1 MTTFHAL
8 DQLITDLID
17 RGELNDAQYAVGF
30 DGHVIATKAFGG
42 ADLDSR
48 FCIFSST
55 KPIFAS
61 LVWRLIDQGRIS
73 LDTPIVDI
81 WPEFGQHGKD
91 AIRLEHLLLHTAG
104 IPSPMI
110 SHDAIGDR
118 AARVR
123 EIEQWPLELEPGTAY
138 TYHPFSAGWV
148 LAEVVTRVTD
158 MPHGDALRAEVLQPL
173 GIDRLQLGVPPGR
186 LGDVRRIDYIRE
198 APFDIF
204 EAVTGQPSPA
214 PDPDAEDPFD
224 IRGFAN
230 DPAVIAAGA
239 PGGGAISDAASV
251 AKFYQALLHNP
262 HGLWSAEI
270 LADGTSNIRNTF
282 PDGLALGAP
291 ANRTIGLIV
300 AGSGHRR
307 FTLPQHSVD
316 LLMHPFGPA
325 VSSATYGHGGGG
337 GQIAFADPT
346 TGVSFCFLSNVIDRD
361 AFGAF
366 QNQQDII
373 EAAVSSLA

>member
-1 MTTFHAL
+1 MTQFDGL
-8 DQLITDLID
+8 DQLITSLIA
-17 RGELNDAQYAVGF
+17 RGELRDAQYAIGLDNAIVT
-30 DGHVIATKAFGG
+30 TKAFGG

-61 LVWRLIDQGRIS
+61 LVWRLIDQGRLR
-73 LDTPIVDI
+73 LDTRVVEV

-91 AIRLEHLLLHTAG
+91 SITIEHLLLHTAG

-110 SHDAIGDR
+110 TPEAIGIREAR
-118 AARVR
+118 AH

-148 LAEVVTRVTD
+148 LAEVVTRITG
-158 MPHGDALRAEVLQPL
+158 MPHGEALRAEILVPL
-173 GIDRLQLGVPPGR
+173 GIDRLELGVSPER

-198 APFDIF
+198 APFDVF
-204 EAVTGQPSPA
+204 EAVTGQPSPPA
-214 PDPDAEDPFD
+214 DPHAEEPFD

-230 DPAVIAAGA
+230 DPVVIGAGA
-239 PGGGAISDAASV
+239 PGGGAISNAASV
-251 AKFYQALLHNP
+251 ATFYQALLHNP
-262 HGLWSAEI
+262 AHLWSDEI
-270 LADGTSNIRNTF
+270 LADATTNIRNTF

-291 ANRTIGLIV
+291 ANRTIGLII
-300 AGSGHRR
+300 AGDDHRR
-307 FTLPQHSVD
+307 FSLPQHGVD
-316 LLMHPFGPA
+316 LVMHPFGPA
-325 VSSATYGHGGGG
+325 VSPQTFGHGGGG

-373 EAAVSSLA
+373 EAAVSTKF

>member
-1 MTTFHAL
+1 MTRFGAL
-8 DQLITDLID
+8 DALITDLID
-17 RGELNDAQYAVGF
+17 RGELKDAQYAIGF
-30 DGHVIATKAFGG
+30 DGQAVETRAFGG
-42 ADLDSR
+42 ATVDSR

-55 KPIFAS
+55 KPVFAS
-61 LVWRLIDQGRIS
+61 LLWRLIDQGLIS
-73 LDTPIVDI
+73 LETPIVDI

-91 AIRLEHLLLHTAG
+91 AIVLQHLLLHTAG

-110 SHDAIGDR
+110 SHEAIGSREDR
-118 AARVR
+118 AH

-148 LAEVVTRVTD
+148 LAEVVTRITG
-158 MPHGDALRAEVLQPL
+158 MPHGEALRSEILEPL
-173 GIDRLQLGVPPGR
+173 GIDRLELGVPRDR
-186 LGDVRRIDYIRE
+186 LGDVRRIDYIRQ
-198 APFDIF
+198 APFDVF
-204 EAVTGQPSPA
+204 QAVTGQPSP
-214 PDPDAEDPFD
+214 PQDPGAEDPFD

-230 DPAVIAAGA
+230 DPVVIGAGA

-251 AKFYQALLHNP
+251 ATFYQALLHNP
-262 HGLWSAEI
+262 GGLWSDEI
-270 LADGTSNIRNTF
+270 LTDATSNIRNTF

-291 ANRTIGLIV
+291 ANRTIGLII
-300 AGSGHRR
+300 AGSEHRR
-307 FTLPQHSVD
+307 FALPQHGID
-316 LLMHPFGPA
+316 LVMHPFGPA
-325 VSSATYGHGGGG
+325 VSPQTFGHGGGG

-373 EAAVSSLA
+373 EAAVTSIA